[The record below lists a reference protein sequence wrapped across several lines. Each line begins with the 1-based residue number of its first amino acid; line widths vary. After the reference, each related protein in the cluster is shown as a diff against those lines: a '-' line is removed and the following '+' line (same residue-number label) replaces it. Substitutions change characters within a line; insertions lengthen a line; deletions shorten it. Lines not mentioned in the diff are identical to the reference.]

1 MCKKWYKT
9 WSLNDAV
16 KTNYKFEFKLLPINS
31 RKAMFTVK
39 CFYFLLLVWRKSY
52 WSDLNFK
59 LFVIMASK
67 GLLKNVSLCTA
78 QKMKFSIKN
87 FSSKCDQI
95 RRKLRIWSHLLK
107 KSLMENIIFCAVKF
121 VRWGWW
127 ELLLVKP
134 FHTTGLFL

>member
-9 WSLNDAV
+9 WSVNDAV

-39 CFYFLLLVWRKSY
+39 CFYFLLLICRKSY

-95 RRKLRIWSHLLK
+95 RRKLRIWSQLLK
-107 KSLMENIIFCAVKF
+107 KSLMENIISCAVKF
-121 VRWGWW
+121 VR
-127 ELLLVKP
+127 
-134 FHTTGLFL
+134 